1 MPVCETVNVII
12 DAALYDNGVRRPGD
26 FELSGA
32 RHSCRDDDSFCWIG
46 LFEPDE
52 DEFESVRKEFDLHE
66 LAVEDAIQAH
76 QRPKLELYDDTLF
89 VVLKPARYIDSEEAV
104 ELGEI
109 LLFIDDDFVVAVRHG
124 QASQLL
130 QVRRALERQ
139 PDELRLG
146 PGAVLLAVVERVVD
160 DYQTVLRGLELD
172 IQQVEKQVFSDT
184 ADAPTERIYKLK
196 REVLEFAEATIPLL
210 DPLDR
215 LAKGR
220 FEAIDRELREYFR
233 DTHDQL
239 SRVVSQ
245 VQTFRDLL
253 TSILDA
259 NLTQVSVRQ
268 NEDMRKISAWV
279 AIAAVPTLLAGVW
292 GMNFSS
298 MPELDW
304 RFGYPV
310 ALVIMLG
317 ISAYLYTRFK
327 RSGWL

>member
-1 MPVCETVNVII
+1 VIVE
-12 DAALYDNGVRRPGD
+12 AALYTDGHREPGA
-26 FELSGA
+26 FELHGA
-32 RHSCRDDDSFCWIG
+32 RERCRGTDTFCWIG

-52 DEFESVRKEFDLHE
+52 TEFESVRTEFDLHE

-89 VVLKPARYIDSEEAV
+89 VVLKPARYVDAEEAV

-124 QASQLL
+124 EASQLIE
-130 QVRRALERQ
+130 VRRALERS
-139 PDELRLG
+139 PEELKYG
-146 PGAVLLAVVERVVD
+146 PGAVLLGVVERVVD
-160 DYQTVLRGLELD
+160 DYAAVLEGLELD
-172 IQQVEKQVFSDT
+172 IAQMEYQVFSET
-184 ADAPTERIYKLK
+184 EDAPTERIYKLK
-196 REVLEFAEATIPLL
+196 REVLEFAGATIPLL

-215 LAKGR
+215 LARGR
-220 FEAIDRELREYFR
+220 FAAVDPELREYFR

-239 SRVVSQ
+239 QRVIDQ
-245 VQTFRDLL
+245 INTFRDLL
-253 TSILDA
+253 TSVLDA

-292 GMNFSS
+292 GMNFGR
-298 MPELDW
+298 MPELAWDL
-304 RFGYPV
+304 GYPI
-310 ALVIMLG
+310 ALG
-317 ISAYLYTRFK
+317 IMAGISGYLYRRFK